1 MLKVEAP
8 TGAREILLHAC
19 CAPCS
24 GAILECLR
32 DNGIAPV
39 VFFSNSNI
47 WPREE
52 YDLRLSELRRYA
64 ALMGVELVEDAYDH
78 AAWREAVRG
87 LEDEPERGRRCAACF
102 RFRLA
107 RAARYA
113 ASRGLPVLATT
124 LASSRWKDLDQVNEA
139 GESVCTAV
147 AASFRGSQPPETSG
161 CAGPLP
167 MEYGGISPEP
177 PAALKSLSDFAKCK
191 VPGPGRSADADLSAA
206 GPSLLRS
213 CPEGKVPP
221 NRGLQGFEDKPACWL
236 RFPEAAAVSTTPAT
250 ADSAAPA
257 SLPSVVFWSQNW
269 RKGGLQPRRNEI
281 VREQCFYNQN
291 WCGCEFSKRQTL

>member
-52 YDLRLSELRRYA
+52 YDLRLSELRRYT

-139 GESVCTAV
+139 GESVCAAV

-167 MEYGGISPEP
+167 LP
-177 PAALKSLSDFAKCK
+177 
-191 VPGPGRSADADLSAA
+191 SAA

>member
-32 DNGIAPV
+32 GNGIAPV

-139 GESVCTAV
+139 GTEVCSNMQFV
-147 AASFRGSQPPETSG
+147 
-161 CAGPLP
+161 
-167 MEYGGISPEP
+167 
-177 PAALKSLSDFAKCK
+177 
-191 VPGPGRSADADLSAA
+191 
-206 GPSLLRS
+206 
-213 CPEGKVPP
+213 
-221 NRGLQGFEDKPACWL
+221 
-236 RFPEAAAVSTTPAT
+236 EAAADVVETAAASGNRSQQAGLSSNPCSPLLGGTFPSGQLRKREGPAAEGSGRGPAQPDVSGGWLPRNEVA
-250 ADSAAPA
+250 
-257 SLPSVVFWSQNW
+257 LPSVVFWSQNW